1 MFPRFCPWRRH
12 AEQDITHALTN
23 FPHSVRAHQRPSP
36 QAGKMKEDIMEEDT
50 IERNFQEERLESKRK
65 LVLNL
70 EKRDAEL
77 SNDIAKVQGISLEK
91 DECEIGE

>member
-1 MFPRFCPWRRH
+1 M
-12 AEQDITHALTN
+12 
-23 FPHSVRAHQRPSP
+23 S
-36 QAGKMKEDIMEEDT
+36 KEDIMEEDT